1 MRKETF
7 VNAEAQRSVNEPMAL
22 VFNPSFNIADQ
33 EAEKSPQKKDGKK
46 KRSLSSVAK
55 SKIVAL
61 YKRSMWNAN
70 TPEEKQVLFKKC
82 VTKVLN
88 DMEGYNEL
96 AFKKD
101 IAMRMALLLNE
112 RHFQQDCFEAGWSL
126 FEVSQ
131 LLCWTNQRVF
141 QAIRDYGINH
151 VQGFN
156 TPGILVYEMTDLEQ
170 DLRALGFD
178 QNYFKD
184 DPYTVKWKALHPDVK
199 EPVLPKPVGEAEQ
212 QEGQDAQQNAEVEKA
227 A

>member
-1 MRKETF
+1 MPRNLSLSMANSTF
-7 VNAEAQRSVNEPMAL
+7 FNADAQRSFEPMAL
-22 VFNPSFNIADQ
+22 VVNPAIAVP
-33 EAEKSPQKKDGKK
+33 AKGKAKAKKA
-46 KRSLSSVAK
+46 RNPFSVAK
-55 SKIVAL
+55 SKIIAL

-82 VTKVLN
+82 VTKVLK

-112 RHFQQDCFEAGWSL
+112 RHFQQDCFKAGWSL

-131 LLCWTNQRVF
+131 QLCWTNQKVF

-156 TPGILVYEMTDLEQ
+156 AIGILVYEMNDLEH

-178 QNYFKD
+178 QDYFKD
-184 DPYTVKWKALHPDVK
+184 DPYTAKWKENHPDVN
-199 EPVLPKPVGEAEQ
+199 EPVMPRPNAEV
-212 QEGQDAQQNAEVEKA
+212 AQGAEQNAEVEQQA
-227 A
+227 